1 MAEPT
6 SAVEQLQATM
16 GRAPGDELGVT
27 EWFSVDQDLVNQ
39 FARCT
44 RDHQWIHVD
53 VERAKR
59 ESPFGGTIVHGYLVF
74 SLLPHFSYEVGMVP
88 ASVRQAINYGAER
101 CRFPSPVRVPSR
113 IRDRITLVGLE
124 DKGQG
129 RVLMTV
135 RHTVEIEGEARPAL
149 VADTLAMLMV

>member
-1 MAEPT
+1 MAEPA
-6 SAVEQLQATM
+6 SAVERLQAAI
-16 GRAPGDELGVT
+16 GRAPGEELGVT
-27 EWFSVDQDLVNQ
+27 EWFSVDQELVNR
-39 FARCT
+39 FAECT
-44 RDHQWIHVD
+44 CDYQWIHVD

-74 SLLPHFSYEVGMVP
+74 SLLPHFSYEIGIVP
-88 ASVRQAINYGAER
+88 ASVRAAINYGAER

-113 IRDRITLVGLE
+113 IRDRVVLVGLE

-135 RHTVEIEGEARPAL
+135 RHTVEIEGEDKPAL
-149 VADTLAMLMV
+149 VADTLAMIMV